1 MPKNNTTQEMVLDDA
16 YLSELRGKL
25 MRFARLQ
32 LSDAAA
38 AEDAVQEAL
47 AGALKNLDSF
57 SGTAAFR
64 TWVFAI
70 LKHKITDHFRRS
82 KRLLNESSLPPG
94 DEEQDRSDGLFD
106 QKGHWYRDERPQPW
120 ADPEGALESRHFWR
134 VFEACLEHL
143 PSKQARVFM
152 MREFVGLTSDEIC
165 AEVSL
170 SVSNLH
176 VLLHRAR
183 LRLRNCLENNWFKGG
198 AS

>member
-1 MPKNNTTQEMVLDDA
+1 MTKKSFLDEQ
-16 YLSELRGKL
+16 YLTELRCKML
-25 MRFARLQ
+25 RFAELQ
-32 LSDAAA
+32 LNDRGA

-57 SGTAAFR
+57 SGGSAFR

-82 KRLLNESSLPPG
+82 KRLLNESSLFEG

-106 QKGHWYRDERPQPW
+106 HKGHWCRHERPQAW

-152 MREFVGLTSDEIC
+152 MREFLGLSSDEIC
-165 AEVSL
+165 EEVTL

-183 LRLRNCLENNWFKGG
+183 LRLRDCLENNWFKGG
-198 AS
+198 TS